1 MIYFS
6 RGGIKGLDSRD
17 RSCADRTHLIKSFSR
32 RIGSINRLAADPL
45 LVVSRLPFT
54 SISLDSCVEISFKHV
69 PVMLVFKLAII
80 PLSYRYADVQCQA
93 TARIKRHNEWYHDVG
108 CR

>member
-1 MIYFS
+1 
-6 RGGIKGLDSRD
+6 
-17 RSCADRTHLIKSFSR
+17 
-32 RIGSINRLAADPL
+32 
-45 LVVSRLPFT
+45 
-54 SISLDSCVEISFKHV
+54 
-69 PVMLVFKLAII
+69 MLVFKLAII